1 MKKCQNLGT
10 KSAFTLFFFFWHG
23 VFDHSKAYV
32 AFLNVN
38 LNFFIN
44 NLLAT

>member
-1 MKKCQNLGT
+1 MKKSQILGT
-10 KSAFTLFFFFWHG
+10 KSAFTLFFFWHG

-38 LNFFIN
+38 LNFFY
-44 NLLAT
+44 